1 MLWRE
6 GRDLNEI
13 LGGRSKPDGLVPL
26 ATDGLKATHPLSA
39 EWWFEHLVP
48 LIASLF
54 LIVFWMLRGTSDSMW
69 FDETF
74 STKFTDASFG
84 LLIERVQQG
93 EGNMGAYYIA
103 LWFWRLVDSGDLWV
117 RGFSVFGTIVALWAV
132 WFIARRWSGSFSAAV
147 TAGVFVLTPFVL
159 AWSIQA
165 RGYSWTMAGVALSLI
180 WIDNLRLGRSLWFAV
195 ALGATTG
202 ISIAVHLT
210 TAFPIAGLIVA
221 AMILSPTKKLLT
233 GVAIAAI
240 TSIIVLSPFLPPL
253 LNQSGLGSW
262 IAPLSGDQFNSAITS
277 ALSGPLWRLFI
288 GAGVIALAVSMIR
301 KRQVSLYLM
310 PLFGVLFGV
319 GGLILASIYVQP
331 MFVNRYL
338 TSGLPLLVIAAVG
351 GWSSLHPRSIG
362 LIGLPVLAFSLL
374 IFVTNLERTR
384 PLIQDYRTASQIIEE
399 NFRQGDVVVSI
410 PDYASSGISRYWPDE
425 IPIESQTLL
434 LYSQGS
440 LNLVTS
446 NGQYK
451 DPSRILL
458 SYGTISNP
466 DRLWSI
472 ESNIATPQEKAWLN
486 ANFPNVL
493 NTWELGGI
501 SLKLRTPNGSLTRN
515 STGVG

>member
-1 MLWRE
+1 
-6 GRDLNEI
+6 
-13 LGGRSKPDGLVPL
+13 
-26 ATDGLKATHPLSA
+26 
-39 EWWFEHLVP
+39 
-48 LIASLF
+48 
-54 LIVFWMLRGTSDSMW
+54 
-69 FDETF
+69 
-74 STKFTDASFG
+74 
-84 LLIERVQQG
+84 
-93 EGNMGAYYIA
+93 
-103 LWFWRLVDSGDLWV
+103 
-117 RGFSVFGTIVALWAV
+117 
-132 WFIARRWSGSFSAAV
+132 
-147 TAGVFVLTPFVL
+147 
-159 AWSIQA
+159 
-165 RGYSWTMAGVALSLI
+165 
-180 WIDNLRLGRSLWFAV
+180 
-195 ALGATTG
+195 
-202 ISIAVHLT
+202 
-210 TAFPIAGLIVA
+210 
-221 AMILSPTKKLLT
+221 
-233 GVAIAAI
+233 
-240 TSIIVLSPFLPPL
+240 
-253 LNQSGLGSW
+253 
-262 IAPLSGDQFNSAITS
+262 
-277 ALSGPLWRLFI
+277 
-288 GAGVIALAVSMIR
+288 
-301 KRQVSLYLM
+301 
-310 PLFGVLFGV
+310 
-319 GGLILASIYVQP
+319 
-331 MFVNRYL
+331 
-338 TSGLPLLVIAAVG
+338 VIAAVG

-486 ANFPNVL
+486 ANYPNVL